1 MRPMPSCSNC
11 GLTIE
16 PQVRFCPD
24 CGTKV
29 VSQAPDE
36 DPLLGRT
43 LNEKYRVLERVGSG
57 SMGTVYRAE
66 HIALKKKVALKVL
79 RPDLHVTEETL
90 QRFQREGI
98 AAGRF
103 SHPNAIQIFDFDR
116 EDRLFYLAMEFVEGR
131 NITELLSDEGR
142 LSVESAIDIVR
153 QTLAALAEAHDHG
166 IIHRDLKPE
175 NIMVIRRAGG
185 GYSVKVLDFGLSK
198 LIGLPLAA
206 SLATQMGRVMGTP
219 LYMAPEQGS
228 GEDVD
233 HRSDLYAVGLILYE
247 LLSGRPPF
255 QADTFMEL
263 VQMQASVSAP
273 LLSEKRP
280 ELGIPPPLDD
290 VIQKA
295 LAKDRAARFQSADE
309 MLRALDSYESAAPLR
324 TSRSAEISRPER
336 RGQPS
341 SAAGSGRRLRLVLG
355 AVVLGLVGSL
365 GGVWAWSALGVADS
379 GEDLPRVSM
388 KSADRRSPAEA
399 EYVSLLE
406 QARASL
412 ALGEVDDAMVQVQD
426 ALRRQ
431 VHDSEAFYVR
441 GLVYRA
447 RQDDDTAL
455 VDLREALDMDP
466 DYAEAAA
473 AIGWIHVDRGELR
486 EASARFA
493 AVEGMGSSS
502 PEGLIGQGAV
512 SYLEGDPARAK
523 ELLTQALQQDEDNA
537 RGQYYLG
544 RALLD
549 GGEIGAARDSFI
561 LAKRSDP
568 DLALA
573 FVGLGETYL
582 AEDRREEAEVQFRE
596 ALRLD
601 PDRFEPVLHLALLL
615 LDAERIEEALTLLSE
630 SLQRHPD
637 WSRLHVLRGI
647 ALSRRGEDE
656 EAIAALESGLQD
668 PDADLR
674 ARILLGILLQRSG
687 RPQDALEQYRRV
699 IAIDERLALPH
710 LNEGLVLFAQDR
722 IDEAAASL
730 ERAVAADP
738 ENAFAHYTL
747 GVLYMDYIPDAQ
759 KALLHLE
766 AYEELDG
773 RDPRVEGWIGDL
785 IGR

>member
-1 MRPMPSCSNC
+1 
-11 GLTIE
+11 
-16 PQVRFCPD
+16 
-24 CGTKV
+24 
-29 VSQAPDE
+29 
-36 DPLLGRT
+36 
-43 LNEKYRVLERVGSG
+43 
-57 SMGTVYRAE
+57 
-66 HIALKKKVALKVL
+66 
-79 RPDLHVTEETL
+79 
-90 QRFQREGI
+90 
-98 AAGRF
+98 
-103 SHPNAIQIFDFDR
+103 
-116 EDRLFYLAMEFVEGR
+116 
-131 NITELLSDEGR
+131 
-142 LSVESAIDIVR
+142 
-153 QTLAALAEAHDHG
+153 
-166 IIHRDLKPE
+166 
-175 NIMVIRRAGG
+175 
-185 GYSVKVLDFGLSK
+185 
-198 LIGLPLAA
+198 
-206 SLATQMGRVMGTP
+206 
-219 LYMAPEQGS
+219 
-228 GEDVD
+228 
-233 HRSDLYAVGLILYE
+233 
-247 LLSGRPPF
+247 
-255 QADTFMEL
+255 
-263 VQMQASVSAP
+263 
-273 LLSEKRP
+273 
-280 ELGIPPPLDD
+280 
-290 VIQKA
+290 
-295 LAKDRAARFQSADE
+295 
-309 MLRALDSYESAAPLR
+309 
-324 TSRSAEISRPER
+324 
-336 RGQPS
+336 
-341 SAAGSGRRLRLVLG
+341 
-355 AVVLGLVGSL
+355 
-365 GGVWAWSALGVADS
+365 
-379 GEDLPRVSM
+379 M